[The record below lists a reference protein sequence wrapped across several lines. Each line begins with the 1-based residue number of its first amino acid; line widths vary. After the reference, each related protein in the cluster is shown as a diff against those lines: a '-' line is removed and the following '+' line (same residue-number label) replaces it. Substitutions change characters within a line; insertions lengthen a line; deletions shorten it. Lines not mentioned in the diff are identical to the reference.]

1 MTKSEFQDLQVRAA
15 TSGTTLKAFL
25 KAEGVAYSTYN
36 YWCKKIKAKSE
47 SLPIAPISIR
57 NESRTVPESMPVG
70 GVELPG
76 VMVAFPNGVKAHFGK
91 GSERILMEVLFQSL
105 S

>member
-1 MTKSEFQDLQVRAA
+1 MTKSEFQDLQGRAA
-15 TSGTTLKAFL
+15 TSGVTLKAFL

-36 YWCKKIKAKSE
+36 YWSKKIKAESE
-47 SLPIAPISIR
+47 SLPMAPISIR
-57 NESRTVPESMPVG
+57 DESPTVPDAIPIG
-70 GVELPG
+70 GMELPG

-91 GSERILMEVLFQSL
+91 GSERILLEVLSQSL